1 MDLVFDRGDRQS
13 PKGHALLY
21 FRSSSNHDELWATYL
36 VVLPITVDVS
46 KYVPP
51 FLMNQMGEV
60 GAKDLSAFAFPPA
73 PEKVPDYDHLEQMA
87 GVRDDDILF
96 GGTINPV
103 DVASAMMSV
112 NEAVA
117 KYSEMYGSLAPAAS
131 ELEPEADEAPD
142 GASVNEVLYGLMSDG
157 DRLSELT
164 RLVGRLRDASENA
177 EDRLSTEAEAEI
189 SLLARHLP
197 ENHQVRRLIE
207 AAGGRCW
214 RASTCS
220 GASTW
225 SRKSTSSWGRWS
237 RRSRCWS
244 RGSSFSELPRPVGV
258 PPGPPQSP
266 QATPLPALSQKG
278 GRLDPLTGPRRA

>member
-207 AAGGRCW
+207 AAKL
-214 RASTCS
+214 S
-220 GASTW
+220 G
-225 SRKSTSSWGRWS
+225 
-237 RRSRCWS
+237 S
-244 RGSSFSELPRPVGV
+244 RGAMLAGLYLQRCFHLVQEEYVKLGQVEQEIKVLESGE
-258 PPGPPQSP
+258 
-266 QATPLPALSQKG
+266 
-278 GRLDPLTGPRRA
+278 

>member
-1 MDLVFDRGDRQS
+1 MPCNGRNTRRRDIPGTFVVAYNVVRKVRKRKSGDGNGMDLVFDRGDRQS

-21 FRSSSNHDELWATYL
+21 FRSGSDHEELWATYL

-73 PEKVPDYDHLEQMA
+73 PEKVPDYAHLENMA
-87 GVRDDDILF
+87 GARDDDILF
-96 GGTINPV
+96 GGTINPA
-103 DVASAMMSV
+103 DLASAMMSV

-117 KYSEMYGSLAPAAS
+117 KYSEMYVSLQPGAP
-131 ELEPEADEAPD
+131 EHEPDVEEAPD

-177 EDRLSTEAEAEI
+177 EEMLSKDAETEI
-189 SLLARHLP
+189 NLLARHLP
-197 ENHQVRRLIE
+197 DNHQARRLIE
-207 AAGGRCW
+207 A
-214 RASTCS
+214 TKLS
-220 GASTW
+220 G
-225 SRKSTSSWGRWS
+225 
-237 RRSRCWS
+237 S
-244 RGSSFSELPRPVGV
+244 RGAMLANLYLQRCFHLVQEEYVKLGQVEQEIKVLESAE
-258 PPGPPQSP
+258 
-266 QATPLPALSQKG
+266 
-278 GRLDPLTGPRRA
+278 